1 MDGRID
7 RWMEG
12 WMEGEDGQRECEKK
26 KQKKSR
32 EYSVEMRVKRKV
44 DKGGGKEVRRDDK
57 DSTSDRSSLLA
68 LFYSDVISVQCPH
81 PKWNPISVI
90 VHYFCSGQT

>member
-57 DSTSDRSSLLA
+57 DSTSDQVSWHCFTLMSSLYNVRIPNGT
-68 LFYSDVISVQCPH
+68 LFPL
-81 PKWNPISVI
+81 
-90 VHYFCSGQT
+90 